1 MISQPPV
8 IHRAGFTM
16 RILDIQFS
24 NADVV
29 SDHIERGM
37 TQQSLKGKDIATGSQ
52 ICRRK
57 GVPELVRV
65 RS

>member
-1 MISQPPV
+1 
-8 IHRAGFTM
+8 M